1 MSLDVADWLRRL
13 GLEQYASAFRDNAID
28 AEVLRSLTAEDL
40 RDIGVTLVGHRR
52 RLLDAIAA
60 LKSEASSTAD
70 PDSAAEPSSTL
81 TSASAPRSIG
91 AERRQLTVMFCDF
104 VGSTAL
110 STQLDPEELSNVL
123 GAFQKACVS
132 AVTGF
137 GGSVAKY
144 MGDGALVYFGYPEA
158 HEDDAERAVRAGL
171 ALIDAMAA
179 MQLSVPL
186 RPQVRVGIATGLV
199 VVGELIGDGSAQ
211 ERVAVGETLN
221 LAARIQAV
229 ASPDSVV
236 VPELTHRLAGAA
248 FDYEELGLHELKG
261 IPDAARLWRVAGE
274 STARGRFDSRVVG
287 GLTPL
292 VGRAE
297 EIALLRRRWDHAK
310 DGDGQ
315 LILLS
320 APAGFGKSRMIQAFR
335 EHLDDPSVTCLRY
348 FGSHFHVN
356 SAFYPFIRQLEW
368 AAGIVRT
375 DTGPQKLDKL
385 EAVLLEGSA
394 EGKTEA
400 AALVA
405 DLLSIPFGERY
416 PPLQLTEAVQKQ
428 RTMEVLEEQL
438 VLLSRRDAVLVLF
451 EDAHWID
458 PTSIELMNRIIR
470 RVVDLSVMII
480 VTYRPEFTPPW
491 LDLGHVTMLK
501 LNHLGRSQV
510 VDLIHKT
517 AGGKTLPEAIVAQI
531 ATKSQGVPLFIEEI
545 TRAILES
552 GDLEED
558 GERYVLRGSI
568 RDFAI
573 PSTLQD
579 SLIARLD
586 RLGAAKD
593 VALTASII
601 GREFSYELLDA
612 VAQVSQA
619 TLLEGLEQLV
629 RSDLL
634 GQRGAPPQSRYSF
647 KHALIRDAAFQSVL
661 NARKRELHERI
672 AEILAS
678 RFPEVAE
685 TEPELLA
692 HHYTEADLVDRA
704 LAYWRQAAERA
715 ATRLAYIEALG
726 HVDRAMK
733 LVAALPASPERDE
746 WQLIFLVIEGP
757 SRMALDGWDSPPA
770 KLLYEKARATAERLA
785 RPAEVFRSVWGLWMG
800 AHSSGQH
807 ARAHELLQEIFGL
820 LAQTKE
826 PEYVVQAHHAG
837 GSQMVAEGVPRAA
850 LTHIDQLLT
859 NYRMDVHGNLAMT
872 YGAHDPGCCSLGM
885 RALSLMMLG
894 HLDQVEAALRRAL
907 DLSQRLD
914 HKPSLSQTHMFCA
927 ETFIILN
934 RTEEAETHL
943 NICVP
948 LAEKYSLA
956 NYLIPA
962 KIMQGWVR
970 VLRGELEA
978 GVQQAEA
985 ALETLKSFPSRRFHL
1000 PIRIGIVGL
1009 AKAAAGDID
1018 GALALFVS
1026 ALETASTTGER
1037 WYEPELLRF
1046 KAEMLLAQP
1055 KQRANEAEQCLE
1067 AAIALAQQQ
1076 EAKFWELRAAAAL
1089 AKLWADQGRR
1099 DEGRDL
1105 LAPRY
1110 AGFTEGFDTA
1120 DLKEA
1125 KTLLDALA

>member
-1 MSLDVADWLRRL
+1 MDVAAWLRGL
-13 GLEQYASAFRDNAID
+13 ALEQYAPAFRDND
-28 AEVLRSLTAEDL
+28 VDGEVLPELTADDL
-40 RDIGVTLVGHRR
+40 IGLGVTSIGHRR
-52 RLLDAIAA
+52 KLLAAIAV
-60 LKSEASSTAD
+60 LKSEIASTLIAD
-70 PDSAAEPSSTL
+70 ASDEPSPTL
-81 TSASAPRSIG
+81 ASASAARSTD
-91 AERRQLTVMFCDF
+91 AERRQLTVMFCDL

-110 STQLDPEELSNVL
+110 STRLDPEEMSNVL
-123 GAFQKACVS
+123 GAFQKACVN

-171 ALIDAMAA
+171 ALIDAMTA

-199 VVGELIGDGSAQ
+199 VVGELIGEGSAQ

-229 ASPDSVV
+229 ASPDSIVV
-236 VPELTHRLAGAA
+236 SELTHRLAGSA
-248 FDYEELGLHELKG
+248 FDYEELGRHELKG

-274 STARGRFDSRVVG
+274 STAQGRFGSRVVG

-297 EIALLRRRWDHAK
+297 EIALLQRRWDHAK

-320 APAGFGKSRMIQAFR
+320 APAGFGKSRVAQAFR
-335 EHLDDPSVTCLRY
+335 EHLDDPSVTCLQY
-348 FGSHFHVN
+348 FGSPFHVN

-385 EAVLLEGSA
+385 EAVIEGSA
-394 EGKTEA
+394 ESKTEA

-405 DLLSIPFGERY
+405 DLLSLPFGERY

-438 VLLSRRDAVLVLF
+438 VLLSQRDAVLVLF
-451 EDAHWID
+451 EDTHWID
-458 PTSIELMNRIIR
+458 PTSIELMDRIIR
-470 RVVDLSVMII
+470 RVADLPIMII
-480 VTYRPEFTPPW
+480 VTYRPEFTAPW

-510 VDLIHKT
+510 VDLIRKT
-517 AGGKTLPEAIVAQI
+517 AGGKTLPEAIVEQI

-545 TRAILES
+545 TRAILEF

-558 GERYVLRGSI
+558 GERYVLRESI

-586 RLGAAKD
+586 RLGVAKD

-601 GREFSYELLDA
+601 GREFTYELLDA
-612 VAQVSQA
+612 VARVSQA
-619 TLLEGLEQLV
+619 TLLEGLERLV

-634 GQRGAPPQSRYSF
+634 GQRGAPPQARYIF

-661 NARKRELHERI
+661 NVRKRELHERI
-672 AEILAS
+672 ADVLAS
-678 RFPEVAE
+678 QFPEIAE

-692 HHYTEADLVDRA
+692 HHYTEANLVDRA
-704 LAYWRQAAERA
+704 LGYWRRAAERA
-715 ATRLAYIEALG
+715 AARLAYIEALG

-733 LVAALPASPERDE
+733 LVAALPESSERDE
-746 WQLIFLVIEGP
+746 WELRFLVVEGP

-770 KLLYEKARATAERLA
+770 KLLYEKARTAAERLG

-807 ARAHELLQEIFGL
+807 ARAHELLQEIYAL
-820 LAQTKE
+820 QKQTNE
-826 PEYVVQAHHAG
+826 LEYVVQAHHAG
-837 GSQMVAEGVPRAA
+837 GSQMVAEGEPRAA
-850 LTHIDQLLT
+850 LIHIDQLLS
-859 NYRMDVHGNLAMT
+859 NYRIDVHGNLALT

-894 HLDQVEAALRRAL
+894 QLDQVEGALREAL
-907 DLSQRLD
+907 DLGIRLD
-914 HKPSLSQTHMFCA
+914 HKPSLSQAHMFCA
-927 ETFIILN
+927 ETFIVLN
-934 RTEEAETHL
+934 RPKEAEAHL
-943 NICVP
+943 DLCVA

-962 KIMQGWVR
+962 KIMQGWVL
-970 VLRGELEA
+970 VLQGEVEA

-1009 AKAAAGDID
+1009 AKAAAGDVI
-1018 GALALFVS
+1018 GALALFKS
-1026 ALETASTTGER
+1026 AVEFGVDHGRAVVRTGIASLQGRDAARPAKATGE
-1037 WYEPELLRF
+1037 
-1046 KAEMLLAQP
+1046 
-1055 KQRANEAEQCLE
+1055 
-1067 AAIALAQQQ
+1067 
-1076 EAKFWELRAAAAL
+1076 
-1089 AKLWADQGRR
+1089 
-1099 DEGRDL
+1099 
-1105 LAPRY
+1105 
-1110 AGFTEGFDTA
+1110 
-1120 DLKEA
+1120 
-1125 KTLLDALA
+1125 